1 VEHAVRKSTVLL
13 VLMGALVASSPSLAR
28 DIYLQKT
35 TAEALKQV
43 CDKVGGSFSQ
53 GPKRYGCGTN
63 CHGGPGTDCIVSCA
77 PDERCVA
84 QVIGGRRPH
93 TAVQALTKPV
103 RH

>member
-1 VEHAVRKSTVLL
+1 VRYSTAQFVLI
-13 VLMGALVASSPSLAR
+13 GALAVSGPSLAK
-28 DIYLQKT
+28 DITLHKT
-35 TAEALKQV
+35 SAEELKST

-77 PDERCVA
+77 PDHKCVA

-93 TAVQALTKPV
+93 TVADALTKPG

>member
-1 VEHAVRKSTVLL
+1 MRNSIALFVLIGTLAVA
-13 VLMGALVASSPSLAR
+13 GPAFAR
-28 DIYLQKT
+28 NITLHKT
-35 TAEALKQV
+35 TAEALKST
-43 CDKVGGSFSQ
+43 CDKVGGQFSQ

-93 TAVQALTKPV
+93 TVADALTKPG